1 MTTYYTERGGLYY
14 RAGLV
19 YEPLED
25 DQRLWQYE
33 PDGPF
38 FVDGIRY
45 ETPNG
50 NHVAPMIE
58 LLRDGGR
65 GGVFR
70 YMPEVRHG

>member
-1 MTTYYTERGGLYY
+1 MNHYTERDGLYY

-19 YEPLED
+19 YEPEGD
-25 DQRLWQYE
+25 GTWRFE

-45 ETPNG
+45 ETPAG

-58 LLRDGGR
+58 LKPEGGR
-65 GGVFR
+65 HAMFR
-70 YMPEVRHG
+70 HIPAQRRRT